1 MAHSVSAFLPSR
13 SARRA
18 PSPSAGLP
26 AAPVAT
32 ADRAAPAL
40 SLASRSLADARFSPL
55 ASSLSALRA
64 SPPPISHDD
73 IASALRRLNRSAVFR
88 LRRQWRL
95 RGAGRGTLAGA
106 IIRALEADGLIAQHP
121 VHPHGR
127 ILSPAGMSALQRLF
141 RF

>member
-1 MAHSVSAFLPSR
+1 MAHPSSAILPSDTV
-13 SARRA
+13 RRA
-18 PSPSAGLP
+18 PSPPAGLR
-26 AAPVAT
+26 AGTDAT
-32 ADRAAPAL
+32 ADQAAPAL
-40 SLASRSLADARFSPL
+40 SV
-55 ASSLSALRA
+55 
-64 SPPPISHDD
+64 SHHD